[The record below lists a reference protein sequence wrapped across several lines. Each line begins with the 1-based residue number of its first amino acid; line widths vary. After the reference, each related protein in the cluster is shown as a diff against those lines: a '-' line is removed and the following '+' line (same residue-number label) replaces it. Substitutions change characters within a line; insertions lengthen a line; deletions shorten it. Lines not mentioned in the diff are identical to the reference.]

1 METSLLDGVT
11 LAGWRP
17 VPRTYG
23 HAWPGGPTI
32 AELFPKM
39 PPDYDVNACAHPAA
53 WNVVDGVNEG
63 HQDLARP
70 GYGGYRSWAA
80 NAGRQGSL
88 PLAEYHDPRT
98 SIAPGWDTLISPMG
112 PSSPLC

>member
-39 PPDYDVNACAHPAA
+39 PPDYDVNAWYVFGSP
-53 WNVVDGVNEG
+53 VTGVS
-63 HQDLARP
+63 A
-70 GYGGYRSWAA
+70 S
-80 NAGRQGSL
+80 
-88 PLAEYHDPRT
+88 
-98 SIAPGWDTLISPMG
+98 TLEF
-112 PSSPLC
+112 